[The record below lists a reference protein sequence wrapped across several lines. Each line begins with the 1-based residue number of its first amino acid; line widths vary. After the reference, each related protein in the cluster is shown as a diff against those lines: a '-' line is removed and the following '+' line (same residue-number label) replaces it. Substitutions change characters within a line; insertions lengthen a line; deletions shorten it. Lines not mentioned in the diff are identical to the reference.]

1 MESNRITMTTDTG
14 TDDKSLI
21 ELMHEK
27 SEGGE
32 GNLGPVP
39 VGSLANQP
47 IRELVKEAN
56 KMDHHQSFAASMYG
70 GIAMREAM
78 IRYYAGDIDR
88 ALVALEECS
97 TDALF
102 ARLYEMAEEADL
114 DDRPRPWGA
123 H

>member
-1 MESNRITMTTDTG
+1 MESNKITMTTDTG
-14 TDDKSLI
+14 TADKSLI
-21 ELMHEK
+21 ELMNEK
-27 SEGGE
+27 SEGSGR
-32 GNLGPVP
+32 GLGPVP
-39 VGSLANQP
+39 VGSLADQP

-56 KMDHHQSFAASMYG
+56 KMDLQQSFAASIYG
-70 GIAMREAM
+70 GIATREAM
-78 IRYYAGDIDR
+78 IQYYAGNIDR